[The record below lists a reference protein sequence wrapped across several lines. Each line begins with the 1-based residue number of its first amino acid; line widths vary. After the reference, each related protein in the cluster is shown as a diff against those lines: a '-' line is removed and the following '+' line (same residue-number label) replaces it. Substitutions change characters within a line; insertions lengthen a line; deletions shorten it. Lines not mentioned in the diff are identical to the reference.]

1 MEKRKAVVV
10 STFRNSTKDAI
21 DVLDALVASREALSQ
36 IGYKIGVCFT
46 DDNSEDET
54 YEMLVDYLARHFD
67 GFALRRNAE
76 SRGRGYCFIEGL
88 REALIGLD
96 DDDVIVLADLC
107 GKAPHDPKIFKDHLS
122 LLESYPARIV
132 VGSTRYET
140 LTRDDCEMRAMGAL
154 QYFKFGAYGQPFNI
168 QSPALQIGRVEH
180 FKEAL
185 KFFDIYVENYS
196 KYTDEPF
203 PGPGVLGIMLSM
215 LSFAGAMLY
224 GVTLPV
230 YGEWRPSR
238 TWEELQP
245 HMRGTILHAEI
256 AEQMGKDGLFDC

>member
-21 DVLDALVASREALSQ
+21 DVLDALVASQEALSK

-54 YEMLVDYLARHFD
+54 YVDYLACHYFD

-107 GKAPHDPKIFKDHLS
+107 GKAPHDPMLFIAHLS
-122 LLESYPARIV
+122 LLKGCPSRII

-154 QYFKFGAYGQPFNI
+154 QYYKFGADGEPFNI
-168 QSPALQIGRVEH
+168 QSPALQIGRVEY
-180 FKEAL
+180 FRKAL
-185 KFFDIYVENYS
+185 EFYDIYVSSYP

-203 PGPGVLGIMLSM
+203 PGPGVPGVLLRM
-215 LSFAGAMLY
+215 LSFAGAKLH

-230 YGEWRPSR
+230 FGEWRPSR
-238 TWEELQP
+238 IWEQLQP
-245 HMRGTILHAEI
+245 HMQGTILHAEI
-256 AEQMGKDGLFDC
+256 AEVMQKDGLFDS